1 LRVTLLS
8 GGVGGARFAAGVVAA
23 MDAGALTVVGNVGDD
38 LEVLGLHVSPDLD
51 SILYTLAGV
60 GDDERGWGRTDES
73 WNALETV
80 EELGGETWFR
90 LGDRDIGLHLVRTQ
104 ALRRGE
110 PLSEVTAALA
120 AAFGLEATLLPATD
134 DRLRTWV
141 ETPAGALPF
150 QDWFV
155 RRGHRDPV
163 DGVRFEGAE
172 SARPAPGVLDALRD
186 ADLILIAPS
195 NPYVSI
201 GPILAVPGI
210 RETLVERRVPC
221 VAVSPLIG
229 GRAVKGPAAGML
241 ARLAGGTGAEQ
252 VTQCYLFEVRDE
264 SAPPGQVTQCYE
276 PLIDALVFDEADGQ
290 DADAVA
296 ALGVQPI
303 VTRTLMADRAAARRL
318 AEVALEAAAV
328 VR

>member
-1 LRVTLLS
+1 LKVTLLS

-23 MDAGALTVVGNVGDD
+23 VDAGALTVVGNVGDD

-60 GDDERGWGRTDES
+60 GDDERGWGRADES
-73 WNALETV
+73 WNALETI

-90 LGDRDIGLHLVRTQ
+90 LGDRDIGLHLVRTE
-104 ALRRGE
+104 ALRRGQ
-110 PLSEVTAALA
+110 PLSRVTAALA

-150 QDWFV
+150 QEWFV

-172 SARPAPGVLDALRD
+172 SAQPAPGVPDALRD
-186 ADLILIAPS
+186 ADLIVIAPS

-210 RETLVERRVPC
+210 RAALVSRRVPC

-229 GRAVKGPAAGML
+229 GRAVKGPAAAML
-241 ARLAGGTGAEQ
+241 ARVAGGTGAEY
-252 VTQCYLFEVRDE
+252 VARCYV
-264 SAPPGQVTQCYE
+264 GV
-276 PLIDALVFDEADGQ
+276 IDAFVFDEADAE

-318 AEVALEAAAV
+318 AEVALEAPAV
-328 VR
+328 AR